1 MNNEDKT
8 SSSRR
13 EFLRNVAG
21 AGAMAG
27 LPGIR
32 SAGAAPAT
40 SSGRVQTCY
49 FSKHLQWLDW
59 EPMAET
65 AAELG
70 FDGID
75 VTVRDGGHVQPE
87 RVKDD
92 LPKVAKI
99 VRKAGLDIPMIT
111 AGIEDTRSPHAEEI
125 IRTAGELGIHR
136 YRWGW
141 FSWSDTAKVPDMS
154 NFHAGIG
161 KPSRTLI
168 DVPRRLDELKKRVRE
183 LSEMNQKF
191 NVCAMYHNHSGPLV
205 GASVWDLWVLIKD
218 FDARWVSS
226 NFDIGHATVEGG
238 LGGWVNSTR
247 LMAPFIRGTAIKDF
261 KWAQS
266 AKGAWEPQWCP
277 LGEGMVNFPA
287 FFAMLKEANFTGP
300 VQLHTEYPLGGI
312 ENGAR
317 TLTLDKATILATIR
331 KDLATLKGWMKEA
344 QLA

>member
-1 MNNEDKT
+1 MEDK
-8 SSSRR
+8 SSPSRR

-21 AGAMAG
+21 AGAMAS
-27 LPGIR
+27 LPSLR
-32 SAGAAPAT
+32 SAAAEAAKSP
-40 SSGRVQTCY
+40 SRVSTCY

-75 VTVRDGGHVQPE
+75 LTVREGGHVLPE
-87 RVKDD
+87 RVRED
-92 LPKVAKI
+92 LPKVARI

-111 AGIEDTRSPHAEEI
+111 AGIVDIHSPHAEDI
-125 IRTAGELGIHR
+125 IRTASEVGIHR

-141 FSWSDTAKVPDMS
+141 FSWSDTGKAPDLS
-154 NFHAGIG
+154 NFHASLG
-161 KPSRTLI
+161 KASGLLI
-168 DVPRRLDELKKRVRE
+168 DVPGRLGELKKRVAE
-183 LSEMNQKF
+183 LADLNQKF
-191 NVCAMYHNHSGPLV
+191 NACAMYHNHSGSMV
-205 GASVWDLWVLIKD
+205 GASVWDLWVLLKD

-261 KWAQS
+261 KWQRN
-266 AKGAWEPQWCP
+266 AKGEWEPQWCP
-277 LGEGMVNFPA
+277 LGEGMVNFRA
-287 FFAMLKEANFTGP
+287 FFAMLKEARFSGP
-300 VQLHTEYPLGGI
+300 VQLHTEYPLGGA

-317 TLTLDKATILATIR
+317 TLTLEKSTVLATIR
-331 KDLATLKGWMKEA
+331 KDLATLKGWMREA
-344 QLA
+344 EMT